1 MINKGYKIINKDYRH
16 LDMQEKQRLIQ
27 NARNNSVKTRN
38 SNLKSTKYRKC
49 KIDLP
54 SVRLRKQVLT
64 LLVATAIASTGVGI
78 GVTLGVQKAIG
89 TYNEL
94 ITVHDV
100 LSEFNDIVSEEVH
113 RTKDNTNYYY
123 DTRGIA
129 LRLLDEPD
137 FDLALYGVYNRLMCG
152 TQENKELHMS
162 RILNE
167 AKGFVEENPEKY
179 KNSPKY
185 GYFEGYLEEKGFVDK
200 DGNPSIK
207 VYKEK
212 MNNYV
217 MAVAHMREQRQEIS
231 GNSMGVRK

>member
-1 MINKGYKIINKDYRH
+1 
-16 LDMQEKQRLIQ
+16 
-27 NARNNSVKTRN
+27 
-38 SNLKSTKYRKC
+38 
-49 KIDLP
+49 
-54 SVRLRKQVLT
+54 
-64 LLVATAIASTGVGI
+64 
-78 GVTLGVQKAIG
+78 
-89 TYNEL
+89 
-94 ITVHDV
+94 